1 MALVVGRLITVLE
14 QASENLGT
22 SAVKKHAVTL
32 PNGRECLTY
41 KGYRYSGT
49 LRLVYSSNQGETW
62 TMGNSVDSSPMVA
75 AWVWVGGRILELSD
89 GTLVVPV
96 AGYLSDQ
103 DMDGIWLSTGV
114 ILSEDN
120 GTTWNLS
127 VIGRGNS
134 SDWIIFSEPAVAEL
148 EGDMLVALMRTEDRV
163 TKRNSADSQGNRH
176 GLHQAR
182 SDDGG
187 KTWSSPVKT
196 LEGTHCSL
204 IQLLDGVLL
213 CGCHRP
219 PRLALSADGGEN
231 WYANMLWSTEDP
243 SGNWGWYTSVE
254 MVDETTAVA
263 VIKQYPDKNIIR
275 ICHLHRQP
283 EKAI

>member
-22 SAVKKHAVTL
+22 SAVKKHTVTL

-41 KGYRYSGT
+41 KGYRHNGT
-49 LRLVYSSNQGETW
+49 LRLAYSSNQGETW
-62 TMGNSVDSSPMVA
+62 TVGSSVDSSPMVA

-134 SDWIIFSEPAVAEL
+134 SDWIIFSEPA
-148 EGDMLVALMRTEDRV
+148 RT
-163 TKRNSADSQGNRH
+163 
-176 GLHQAR
+176 
-182 SDDGG
+182 GG
-187 KTWSSPVKT
+187 
-196 LEGTHCSL
+196 
-204 IQLLDGVLL
+204 
-213 CGCHRP
+213 
-219 PRLALSADGGEN
+219 
-231 WYANMLWSTEDP
+231 
-243 SGNWGWYTSVE
+243 
-254 MVDETTAVA
+254 
-263 VIKQYPDKNIIR
+263 
-275 ICHLHRQP
+275 
-283 EKAI
+283 